1 MVKNPPVDAG
11 DARDRG
17 LILGI
22 EKITWSRKWQPTLIL
37 LPGEPHG
44 QRSLVGYSPWGCK
57 ESDAAEH
64 THTHSKRRA
73 RFPTLESEPAGVTAH
88 TNLRESGDTE

>member
-1 MVKNPPVDAG
+1 MVKNPPAHAG
-11 DARDRG
+11 DARDG
-17 LILGI
+17 GSILEV
-22 EKITWSRKWQPTLIL
+22 EKITWSRKWQSALIF

-64 THTHSKRRA
+64 THRHSKRRA
-73 RFPTLESEPAGVTAH
+73 RFHILESEPAGVTAY
-88 TNLRESGDTE
+88 TNLRE